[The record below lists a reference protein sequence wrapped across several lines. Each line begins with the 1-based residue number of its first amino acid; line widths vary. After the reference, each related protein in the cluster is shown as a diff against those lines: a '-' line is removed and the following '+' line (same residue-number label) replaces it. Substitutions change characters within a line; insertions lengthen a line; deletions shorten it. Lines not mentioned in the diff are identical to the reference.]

1 MPSTLT
7 LRLGKFFLAD
17 LCSSRAILPLI
28 SESIFLLGKFVV
40 RLALPGEHDG
50 DANNIIP
57 HLIHA
62 RIHTVY
68 GPFRQSRQGPSFIHT
83 LTLITYY
90 LLFLYIHYSIILFYA
105 IQYIMPKSISI
116 KIISQNSFIVVK

>member
-28 SESIFLLGKFVV
+28 SESIFIKKICCCSFSVTRGTRPGREQHHSPSHSRTHSYGLRTFSSV
-40 RLALPGEHDG
+40 LPGTFNHSSF
-50 DANNIIP
+50 NHNYIIRT
-57 HLIHA
+57 

-68 GPFRQSRQGPSFIHT
+68 GPFRQSRQGPSFIH
-83 LTLITYY
+83 
-90 LLFLYIHYSIILFYA
+90 HH
-105 IQYIMPKSISI
+105 
-116 KIISQNSFIVVK
+116 SFIFYNAQEHK

>member
-17 LCSSRAILPLI
+17 LCSSRSILPLI

-62 RIHTVY
+62 HIHTVY

-83 LTLITYY
+83 LTLITDLLIIYY
-90 LLFLYIHYSIILFYA
+90 SLKILILFNYL
-105 IQYIMPKSISI
+105 ILCNSIYNALEH
-116 KIISQNSFIVVK
+116 KY

>member
-28 SESIFLLGKFVV
+28 SESIFIKKICCCSFSVTRGTRRGREQHHSPSHSRTHSYGLRTFSSVS
-40 RLALPGEHDG
+40 PG
-50 DANNIIP
+50 
-57 HLIHA
+57 
-62 RIHTVY
+62 T
-68 GPFRQSRQGPSFIHT
+68 FIHT
-83 LTLITYY
+83 HTHTDYRLTYY

-116 KIISQNSFIVVK
+116 